1 MSTECPPPEASP
13 PAAVE
18 LSPPF
23 GKRHLDRIDEPARP
37 LGAKRAA
44 LQLRRRG
51 SLVPGVCR
59 KVNPSDAGALTL
71 ASKDARVTFALRA
84 TVVGLLIERTQ
95 RPVVGTRLVQVMV
108 FVDLPAFDR
117 WCHSEPMRFEDP
129 VLYVQLRREGYGA
142 LNGKK

>member
-1 MSTECPPPEASP
+1 MSTECQPPEASL

-18 LSPPF
+18 VSPPV
-23 GKRHLDRIDEPARP
+23 GKRHVDRIDELARP

-51 SLVPGVCR
+51 SSVPAVCR
-59 KVNPSDAGALTL
+59 KVNPSNGGALIL
-71 ASKDARVTFALRA
+71 SSKDATVTFALRA
-84 TVVGLLIERTQ
+84 TALGLLIERTQ
-95 RPVVGTRLVQVMV
+95 RQVVGTRLVQVMV

-129 VLYVQLRREGYGA
+129 VMYMQLRREGYGA
-142 LNGKK
+142 LSGRK